1 MRDRLAL
8 RRASLGF
15 SSGLRNCPRWLWR
28 VHRFVS
34 EADLTGKGFQA
45 IVADGMET
53 LPEVS
58 GSMM

>member
-1 MRDRLAL
+1 M
-8 RRASLGF
+8 
-15 SSGLRNCPRWLWR
+15 RNCPRWLWR

-34 EADLTGKGFQA
+34 ETDLTGKGFQA

-58 GSMM
+58 GSMMGGWLSNL